1 MPPYDGLLL
10 GDASEDPRMTRA
22 LLRAIAPL
30 LLMGVI
36 FYLSAQPS
44 SGEHPWW
51 EVIFRKAGH
60 ITGYALLTALWWWAL
75 HGVVRRPL
83 LVAVCIAV
91 AYACTDEF
99 HQTFVR
105 GRTGT
110 PVDVGI
116 DAIGMAMAATLIGA
130 RRLPRGRRE
139 KLDAGAGV
147 PRSSPARSP

>member
-1 MPPYDGLLL
+1 MN
-10 GDASEDPRMTRA
+10 RRHRA

-36 FYLSAQPS
+36 FYLSSQPS

-51 EVIFRKAGH
+51 EVIVRKLGH
-60 ITGYALLTALWWWAL
+60 VTGYALLTALWWWAL

-83 LVAVCIAV
+83 LLAVGIAL

-99 HQTFVR
+99 HQTFVP

-110 PVDVGI
+110 PVDVGV
-116 DAIGMAMAATLIGA
+116 DAIGIAIAALLISA

-139 KLDAGAGV
+139 KLDAGGGV

>member
-1 MPPYDGLLL
+1 MN
-10 GDASEDPRMTRA
+10 PRNRA
-22 LLRAIAPL
+22 LLRTIAPI

-44 SGEHPWW
+44 SGHHPWW
-51 EVIFRKAGH
+51 EVIFRKLGH
-60 ITGYALLTALWWWAL
+60 VTGYALLTALWWWAL
-75 HGVVRRPL
+75 HGLVRRPL
-83 LVAVCIAV
+83 LIAVCIAL

-116 DAIGMAMAATLIGA
+116 DAIGVAIAAALIKT
-130 RRLPRGRRE
+130 RRLPSKRRGE
-139 KLDAGAGV
+139 IDAGGAS
-147 PRSSPARSP
+147 RSSLARSP